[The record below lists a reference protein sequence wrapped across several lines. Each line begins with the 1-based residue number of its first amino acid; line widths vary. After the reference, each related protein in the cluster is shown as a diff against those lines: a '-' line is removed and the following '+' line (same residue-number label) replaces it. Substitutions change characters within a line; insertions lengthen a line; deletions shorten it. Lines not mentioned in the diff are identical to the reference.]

1 MAGTPAPGATALGST
16 RTRLPLLAGAVVAL
30 GAAVVAWATLRV
42 SDAHPGST
50 AVTVLTTAVLA
61 GLVAA
66 LVAWFVADRVLRRVG
81 VLEKWFRELADG
93 DPRLRVDE
101 PAGDD
106 ELTRLART
114 LNDALDRRQ
123 RGAERRLDFVGDAAD
138 ALRGPLA
145 AVHTDLLAATRPG
158 GPDPAHA
165 VQRGLAATDRLQTA
179 AADVLLLARLRAGDR
194 PRREILPWFEVMTD
208 VRAPARATF
217 SVEGDLATLV
227 LGARAHLTVLMQ
239 YLLDEAARHAE
250 TAVVLRIA
258 TFDDAVVLRVDDD
271 GPPIPA
277 AERART
283 FAPFEDPDRLRADGT
298 GLALVIVDEIV
309 RAHGGSVRIE
319 DSPRGGSRLRVE
331 FPAVRGDVLPDWES
345 PAPGAR

>member
-1 MAGTPAPGATALGST
+1 MAGTPAPGATEPGST
-16 RTRLPLLAGAVVAL
+16 RTRLPLLAGTVVAL
-30 GAAVVAWATLRV
+30 GAAVVAWAALRI
-42 SDAHPGST
+42 SAAHPGFT
-50 AVTVLTTAVLA
+50 VGTVLAAVVLA

-66 LVAWFVADRVLRRVG
+66 LVAWVAVDRVLRRVG
-81 VLEKWFRELADG
+81 VLERRFRDLADG

-101 PAGDD
+101 PGGDD
-106 ELTRLART
+106 ELARLART

-123 RGAERRLDFVGDAAD
+123 RAAEHRLDFVGDAAD

-145 AVHTDLLAATRPG
+145 AVPADLAAAARPG
-158 GPDPAHA
+158 GPDSAHA
-165 VQRGLAATDRLQTA
+165 VQRGLAATDRLQTV

-208 VRAPARATF
+208 VRAPARAAF

-227 LGARAHLTVLMQ
+227 LGAHSHLTVLMQ

-277 AERART
+277 AERARA
-283 FAPFEDPDRLRADGT
+283 FAPFEDPERLRADGS

-309 RAHGGSVRIE
+309 RAHGGSVCIE
-319 DSPRGGSRLRVE
+319 ESPRGGSRLRVE
-331 FPAVRGDVLPDWES
+331 FPAVRGDVLPNWES
-345 PAPGAR
+345 PVPDPR